1 MAVCARLCGV
11 GQSRRCRR
19 RQRQNQQGQGSDS
32 DMDEEEGE
40 RIVGQR
46 PGDGGGGGGG
56 PEGGVATAGPS
67 DAGEY
72 GCGHFNRGGCA
83 NRTASTGPP
92 HPQTLVELPPELLV
106 EILSRLPGTALPS
119 VALVC
124 KKLRQLLNTETI
136 WRRRC
141 IEEFDMKEDLRKME
155 VGGVSSQEL
164 YVKRVDPRVKS
175 GRFMKL
181 LPDYEHMDY
190 RGVYTHLLHPYR
202 HILGLWQPDIGPYG
216 GLLNVVVDGRFI
228 IGWMY
233 LPPHDPRVEDAMRRR
248 PLFRV
253 HMLESQKATVEC
265 MYGHKGP
272 HKGDIQTVKKDEFST
287 KCNQTDHHR
296 MPGGRQEEFR
306 TWLEEEWGRTLEEIF
321 HEHMQELI
329 LMKFIYTSQYDNCLT
344 YRRIYLPPAMPSA
357 LLQPGLFKGTYGSHG
372 LEIVML
378 SFHRNSARAT
388 KLTGDPNVPAGQL
401 TLDVDL
407 NRPVVLPDLE
417 QQCKIE
423 ELSRLVLGVHEEVQR
438 ESVRRAES
446 ASSAVSGAAAEAAC
460 GASGAEGMEVD
471 HGACS
476 DACQPGPSS
485 SSSSSTSPL
494 DAQPFVLPMGVMAR
508 NKVYPHT
515 CRKCF
520 YGTGLIAGHGFTSPE
535 RTPGLFVLFDE
546 DRFGFI
552 WLELKSFSLYSRL
565 TDNLAHAHAPNMD
578 RFEAMLHNMQ
588 SWTS

>member
-19 RQRQNQQGQGSDS
+19 RQRQNQQDQGSDS
-32 DMDEEEGE
+32 DMDEEEEE

-46 PGDGGGGGGG
+46 QSDVGGGG
-56 PEGGVATAGPS
+56 PESGVATAGPS

-72 GCGHFNRGGCA
+72 GSGHVNRGGCGGPS
-83 NRTASTGPP
+83 NTGPP
-92 HPQTLVELPPELLV
+92 HPQSLADLPPELLV
-106 EILSRLPGTALPS
+106 EILSLLPGTALPN

-124 KKLRQLLNTETI
+124 KKFKQILSTETI

-141 IEEFDMKEDLRKME
+141 IEEFGMKDDLRKME
-155 VGGVSSQEL
+155 VGGVSSQDL
-164 YVKRVDPRVKS
+164 YVK
-175 GRFMKL
+175 
-181 LPDYEHMDY
+181 
-190 RGVYTHLLHPYR
+190 LLHPYR

-216 GLLNVVVDGRFI
+216 GLLNVVVDGLFI

-233 LPPHDPRVEDAMRRR
+233 LPPHDPRVEDPMRRR
-248 PLFRV
+248 PLFRI
-253 HMLESQKATVEC
+253 HMWESKKATVEC

-344 YRRIYLPPAMPSA
+344 YRRIYLPPPMPSD

-378 SFHRNSARAT
+378 SFHETFARAT

-407 NRPVVLPDLE
+407 SRPVVLPDLE
-417 QQCKIE
+417 QQRNIE
-423 ELSRLVLGVHEEVQR
+423 ELSRLVLGIQEEVQR
-438 ESVRRAES
+438 EAEQQAKDTSATVRGAAKGACGS
-446 ASSAVSGAAAEAAC
+446 SSA
-460 GASGAEGMEVD
+460 AEGMEAD
-471 HGACS
+471 HGASS
-476 DACQPGPSS
+476 DSCLPGPSS
-485 SSSSSTSPL
+485 STTSPPE
-494 DAQPFVLPMGVMAR
+494 AQPFILPLEVTAR
-508 NKVYPHT
+508 NEVYPRT
-515 CRKCF
+515 CRECF

-535 RTPGLFVLFDE
+535 RTPGLFVLFDQ

-565 TDNLAHAHAPNMD
+565 TDHLAHAHAPNME
-578 RFEAMLHNMQ
+578 RFEAMLRNMQ

>member
-19 RQRQNQQGQGSDS
+19 RQRHNQQDQASDS
-32 DMDEEEGE
+32 DMDEEEEE
-40 RIVGQR
+40 RIVGPRQVDV
-46 PGDGGGGGGG
+46 GDGGGL
-56 PEGGVATAGPS
+56 ESGVATAGPG
-67 DAGEY
+67 DACEY
-72 GCGHFNRGGCA
+72 GSGHVNRGGFLD
-83 NRTASTGPP
+83 RTSTGPP
-92 HPQTLVELPPELLV
+92 HPQSLAELPPELLV
-106 EILSRLPGTALPS
+106 EIVSLLPGTALPN

-124 KKLRQLLNTETI
+124 KKFRQILNTETI

-141 IEEFDMKEDLRKME
+141 MEEFGMKDDLRKME
-155 VGGVSSQEL
+155 VGGVSSRDL
-164 YVKRVDPRVKS
+164 YVK
-175 GRFMKL
+175 
-181 LPDYEHMDY
+181 
-190 RGVYTHLLHPYR
+190 LLHPYR

-216 GLLNVVVDGRFI
+216 GLLNVVVDGLFI

-233 LPPHDPRVEDAMRRR
+233 LPPHDPRVEDPMRRR
-248 PLFRV
+248 PLFRI
-253 HMLESQKATVEC
+253 HLLESNKATVEC

-287 KCNQTDHHR
+287 KCNQTDYHR

-344 YRRIYLPPAMPSA
+344 YRRIYLPPAMPSD
-357 LLQPGLFKGTYGSHG
+357 LLPPGLFKGTYGSHG

-378 SFHRNSARAT
+378 SFIGTYARAT

-407 NRPVVLPDLE
+407 RRPVVLPDLE
-417 QQCKIE
+417 QQRNIE
-423 ELSRLVLGVHEEVQR
+423 ELSRLVMGVHEEVQR
-438 ESVRRAES
+438 EDQQQAMDTS
-446 ASSAVSGAAAEAAC
+446 AAARGAAE
-460 GASGAEGMEVD
+460 GASGGASVAEGVEPD
-471 HGACS
+471 HVMTCS
-476 DACQPGPSS
+476 DSCQPGPSTT
-485 SSSSSTSPL
+485 TSPPE
-494 DAQPFVLPMGVMAR
+494 AQPFVLPLGVMAR
-508 NKVYPHT
+508 NEVYPRT

-565 TDNLAHAHAPNMD
+565 TDHLAHSHAPNME
-578 RFEAMLHNMQ
+578 RFEAMLMNMQ

>member
-19 RQRQNQQGQGSDS
+19 RRQRNDQQDQGSDS
-32 DMDEEEGE
+32 DMEEEEEE

-46 PGDGGGGGGG
+46 RSEAGSSGG
-56 PEGGVATAGPS
+56 PGRVAAADAATAGPS
-67 DAGEY
+67 DACEY
-72 GCGHFNRGGCA
+72 GSGHVNRGES
-83 NRTASTGPP
+83 NTRPP
-92 HPQTLVELPPELLV
+92 HPESLIELPPELLV
-106 EILSRLPGTALPS
+106 EIFSLLPGTVLPN

-124 KKLRQLLNTETI
+124 KKFRQILKTETI

-141 IEEFDMKEDLRKME
+141 VEEFGMKEDLRKME
-155 VGGVSSQEL
+155 AGGVTSKDL
-164 YVKRVDPRVKS
+164 YVKRVIPRVKS

-190 RGVYTHLLHPYR
+190 KDVYTHLLHPYR

-216 GLLNVVVDGRFI
+216 GLLNVVVDGLFI

-233 LPPHDPRVEDAMRRR
+233 LPPHDPRVEDPMRRR
-248 PLFRV
+248 PLFRI
-253 HMLESQKATVEC
+253 HLLESKKATVEC

-344 YRRIYLPPAMPSA
+344 YRRIYLPPSMPSD
-357 LLQPGLFKGTYGSHG
+357 LLEPGLFKGTYGSHG

-378 SFHRNSARAT
+378 SFHGTSARAT

-407 NRPVVLPDLE
+407 SQPVDLPELD
-417 QQCKIE
+417 QQKNIDV
-423 ELSRLVLGVHEEVQR
+423 LSRIISGIHEKVQR
-438 ESVRRAES
+438 EGERPASDSS
-446 ASSAVSGAAAEAAC
+446 ASAGHPAEEAGAAAAK
-460 GASGAEGMEVD
+460 VVDDD
-471 HGACS
+471 HGACA
-476 DACQPGPSS
+476 DASQSEPSS
-485 SSSSSTSPL
+485 SSHHPE
-494 DAQPFVLPMGVMAR
+494 AQPFVLPLGVMAR
-508 NKVYPHT
+508 NEVYPRT

-565 TDNLAHAHAPNMD
+565 TDHLPHADAPNME
-578 RFEAMLHNMQ
+578 RFEAMLRNMQ

>member
-19 RQRQNQQGQGSDS
+19 RQRHNQQDQCSDS
-32 DMDEEEGE
+32 DMDEEEEE
-40 RIVGQR
+40 RIVALRQS
-46 PGDGGGGGGG
+46 DVCGGGGGG
-56 PEGGVATAGPS
+56 PAETAGPDGRVVS
-67 DAGEY
+67 GDPRAG
-72 GCGHFNRGGCA
+72 A
-83 NRTASTGPP
+83 GPP
-92 HPQTLVELPPELLV
+92 RPQALTDLPPELLV
-106 EILSRLPGTALPS
+106 EIFSTLPGTVLPN

-124 KKLRQLLNTETI
+124 KKFRQILNTETV

-141 IEEFDMKEDLRKME
+141 TEEFGMKEDLRKIE
-155 VGGVSSQEL
+155 VGAVSARDL
-164 YVKRVDPRVKS
+164 YVK
-175 GRFMKL
+175 ML
-181 LPDYEHMDY
+181 Y
-190 RGVYTHLLHPYR
+190 PYR
-202 HILGLWQPDIGPYG
+202 HILGIWQPDIGPYG
-216 GLLNVVVDGRFI
+216 GLLNVVVDGLFI

-233 LPPHDPRVEDAMRRR
+233 LPPHDPRVEDPMRRR
-248 PLFRV
+248 PLFRI
-253 HMLESQKATVEC
+253 HLLKSKKATVEC

-272 HKGDIQTVKKDEFST
+272 HKGDIQTVKNDEFST

-344 YRRIYLPPAMPSA
+344 YRRIYLPPPLPSA

-378 SFHRNSARAT
+378 SFHGTSARAT

-407 NRPVVLPDLE
+407 SRPVVLPDE
-417 QQCKIE
+417 ERQRSIE
-423 ELSRLVLGVHEEVQR
+423 ELSRLVLGVHAEVQR
-438 ESVRRAES
+438 EVEQQETN
-446 ASSAVSGAAAEAAC
+446 ASIAATNSTEEGAC
-460 GASGAEGMEVD
+460 GGEERSADQSAGSEN
-471 HGACS
+471 
-476 DACQPGPSS
+476 CQPEPSS
-485 SSSSSTSPL
+485 SSNQL
-494 DAQPFVLPMGVMAR
+494 ELLPFVLPLGVMAR
-508 NKVYPHT
+508 NEVYPRT

-535 RTPGLFVLFDE
+535 RTPGLFVLFDP

-565 TDNLAHAHAPNMD
+565 TDNLPHAQAPNTE
-578 RFEAMLHNMQ
+578 RFEAMLRNMQ

>member
-19 RQRQNQQGQGSDS
+19 RQRQNQQDQGSDS
-32 DMDEEEGE
+32 DMDEEEEE

-46 PGDGGGGGGG
+46 QGGDGGGG
-56 PEGGVATAGPS
+56 PESGVATAGPS
-67 DAGEY
+67 DA
-72 GCGHFNRGGCA
+72 CSGHVNRGGCLD
-83 NRTASTGPP
+83 RRSTGPP
-92 HPQTLVELPPELLV
+92 HPQSLADLPPELLV
-106 EILSRLPGTALPS
+106 EIFSLLPGTALPN
-119 VALVC
+119 VALIC
-124 KKLRQLLNTETI
+124 KKFRQILNTETI

-141 IEEFDMKEDLRKME
+141 MEEFGMKEDLRKME
-155 VGGVSSQEL
+155 VGGVSSRDL
-164 YVKRVDPRVKS
+164 YVK
-175 GRFMKL
+175 
-181 LPDYEHMDY
+181 
-190 RGVYTHLLHPYR
+190 LLHPYR

-216 GLLNVVVDGRFI
+216 GLLNVVVDGLFI

-233 LPPHDPRVEDAMRRR
+233 LPPHDPRVEDPMRRR
-248 PLFRV
+248 PLFRI
-253 HMLESQKATVEC
+253 HMWESKKATVEC

-344 YRRIYLPPAMPSA
+344 YRRIYLPPVMPSD

-372 LEIVML
+372 LEIVMF
-378 SFHRNSARAT
+378 SFHETSARAT

-417 QQCKIE
+417 HQRNIE

-438 ESVRRAES
+438 EAEQQAKATS
-446 ASSAVSGAAAEAAC
+446 DTIKGGEGGAC
-460 GASGAEGMEVD
+460 DGASAAEGMEAD

-476 DACQPGPSS
+476 DSGQPG
-485 SSSSSTSPL
+485 SSTTTNPPE
-494 DAQPFVLPMGVMAR
+494 AQPFVLPLGVMAR
-508 NKVYPHT
+508 NEVYPRT

-565 TDNLAHAHAPNMD
+565 TDNLAHAHAPNME
-578 RFEAMLHNMQ
+578 RFEAMLRNMQ

>member
-19 RQRQNQQGQGSDS
+19 RQRNNQQDQGSDS

-40 RIVGQR
+40 RIVGQKR
-46 PGDGGGGGGG
+46 ADAGCCGG
-56 PEGGVATAGPS
+56 PDSAVASAGPS

-72 GCGHFNRGGCA
+72 GSGHVNRGAPGDSS
-83 NRTASTGPP
+83 RPP
-92 HPQTLVELPPELLV
+92 QSLAELPPELLV
-106 EILSRLPGTALPS
+106 EIFSLLPGTVLPN

-124 KKLRQLLNTETI
+124 KKFRQILNTETI
-136 WRRRC
+136 WRKRC
-141 IEEFDMKEDLRKME
+141 MEEFGMNEDLRKME
-155 VGGVSSQEL
+155 AGGVCSQDL
-164 YVKRVDPRVKS
+164 YVK
-175 GRFMKL
+175 
-181 LPDYEHMDY
+181 
-190 RGVYTHLLHPYR
+190 LLHPYR

-216 GLLNVVVDGRFI
+216 GLLNVVVDGLFI

-233 LPPHDPRVEDAMRRR
+233 LPPHDPRVEDPMRRR
-248 PLFRV
+248 PLFRI
-253 HMLESQKATVEC
+253 HLWESKKATVEC

-344 YRRIYLPPAMPSA
+344 YRRIYLPPAMPSD

-378 SFHRNSARAT
+378 SFHGSSARAT

-401 TLDVDL
+401 TLDIDL
-407 NRPVVLPDLE
+407 RRPLVLPDLE
-417 QQCKIE
+417 QQRNIE
-423 ELSRLVLGVHEEVQR
+423 ELSRLVLRIHEEVQ
-438 ESVRRAES
+438 SDAEQQDSEAPPTVKS
-446 ASSAVSGAAAEAAC
+446 AEEEGAC
-460 GASGAEGMEVD
+460 GGTSGPEPEEVD

-476 DACQPGPSS
+476 DSCQPGPSS
-485 SSSSSTSPL
+485 SSRSSSSPPE
-494 DAQPFVLPMGVMAR
+494 AQPFVLPLGVMAR
-508 NKVYPHT
+508 NEVYPRT

-565 TDNLAHAHAPNMD
+565 TDHLPHAHAPNME
-578 RFEAMLHNMQ
+578 RFEAMLRNMQ

>member
-19 RQRQNQQGQGSDS
+19 RQRHNQQDQSSDS
-32 DMDEEEGE
+32 DMDEEEEE

-46 PGDGGGGGGG
+46 QGDVGGGGGGQ
-56 PEGGVATAGPS
+56 ESGVATAGPS
-67 DAGEY
+67 DACEY
-72 GCGHFNRGGCA
+72 GSSHVNRGGSLD
-83 NRTASTGPP
+83 RTSTGPP
-92 HPQTLVELPPELLV
+92 HPQSLLELPPELLV
-106 EILSRLPGTALPS
+106 EIFSLLPGTALPN

-124 KKLRQLLNTETI
+124 KKFRQILNTETI

-141 IEEFDMKEDLRKME
+141 MEEFGMKDDLRKME
-155 VGGVSSQEL
+155 VGGVSSRDL
-164 YVKRVDPRVKS
+164 YVK
-175 GRFMKL
+175 
-181 LPDYEHMDY
+181 
-190 RGVYTHLLHPYR
+190 LLHPYR

-216 GLLNVVVDGRFI
+216 GLLNVVVDGLFI

-233 LPPHDPRVEDAMRRR
+233 LPPHDPRVEDPMRRR
-248 PLFRV
+248 PLFRI
-253 HMLESQKATVEC
+253 HMWESKKATVEC

-344 YRRIYLPPAMPSA
+344 YRRIYLPPPMPSD
-357 LLQPGLFKGTYGSHG
+357 LLAPGLFKGTYGSHG

-378 SFHRNSARAT
+378 SFIGNYARAT

-401 TLDVDL
+401 TLNVDL
-407 NRPVVLPDLE
+407 SRPVVLPDLE
-417 QQCKIE
+417 HQRNIE

-438 ESVRRAES
+438 EDQQQARDTSATVR
-446 ASSAVSGAAAEAAC
+446 GAAEEAC
-460 GASGAEGMEVD
+460 GGASAAEEVEAD
-471 HGACS
+471 QGTCS
-476 DACQPGPSS
+476 EGCQPG
-485 SSSSSTSPL
+485 SSSSTSPPE
-494 DAQPFVLPMGVMAR
+494 AQPFVLPLGVMAR
-508 NKVYPHT
+508 NEVYPRT

-565 TDNLAHAHAPNMD
+565 TDHLAHAHAPNME
-578 RFEAMLHNMQ
+578 RFEAMLCNMQ